1 MTLVDP
7 SNPWVSVNAGTF
19 LQKDM
24 WVRVTRRGRG
34 EGRA

>member
-7 SNPWVSVNAGTF
+7 SNPWVSVNVGTF

-24 WVRVTRRGRG
+24 WVRVTRRG
-34 EGRA
+34 EGRV